1 MTKTRTKWLLLCNTW
16 LHGRSLWECILLVST
31 PQTSVRPTWW
41 PFECFLAHLL
51 QISFIFVGEL
61 GDANPLLED
70 TPESLNWL
78 LASSVA
84 ALPGRHPCLHWCLD
98 SQKRMW
104 TQTGW
109 SRAHHAMIRQTS
121 TSNNNLCV
129 EESESEEKQDHTL
142 TTFKYQFCLCCMYMN
157 CSVTFQCWYM
167 VLTISVDKTKWL
179 CSTFCRQ
186 YDLRHLYPSLCY
198 VCTGRLHCN
207 SVKSFWQM
215 TLVFF
220 LGGQSFTQVL
230 K

>member
-1 MTKTRTKWLLLCNTW
+1 MAWERGQCRVYA
-16 LHGRSLWECILLVST
+16 RSSIVMYINRSIFHKNGFVSHIASWQGIT
-31 PQTSVRPTWW
+31 VMMSLTIGCCQ
-41 PFECFLAHLL
+41 FYCFFA
-51 QISFIFVGEL
+51 V
-61 GDANPLLED
+61 
-70 TPESLNWL
+70 W
-78 LASSVA
+78 
-84 ALPGRHPCLHWCLD
+84 
-98 SQKRMW
+98 
-104 TQTGW
+104 
-109 SRAHHAMIRQTS
+109 QTS